1 MYVCIC
7 MNKYRVKYESDV
19 KYIFTESDSLHLGT
33 TKAMT
38 FFDGRRK
45 TVILVSDTIA
55 AGVRHQITPSINKH
69 STSDKRSDARVTR
82 KRYFR
87 HFQNVYTS
95 IDNTSKINGVSDN
108 KCRCNF
114 KNHIDMKVIVLFK
127 SCRLAG

>member
-1 MYVCIC
+1 
-7 MNKYRVKYESDV
+7 
-19 KYIFTESDSLHLGT
+19 
-33 TKAMT
+33 MT

-87 HFQNVYTS
+87 HTQNVLYSS
-95 IDNTSKINGVSDN
+95 INGVGTAYKINGIIIHVAVN
-108 KCRCNF
+108 LKYY
-114 KNHIDMKVIVLFK
+114 IEV
-127 SCRLAG
+127 